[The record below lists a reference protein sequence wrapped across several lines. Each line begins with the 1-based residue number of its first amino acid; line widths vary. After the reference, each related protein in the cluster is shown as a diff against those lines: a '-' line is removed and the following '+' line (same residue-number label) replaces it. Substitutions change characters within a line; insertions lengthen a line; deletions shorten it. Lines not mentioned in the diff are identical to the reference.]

1 MNRVTK
7 LISESFHL
15 LDSDH
20 WEQLTWSHF
29 RAMNENKP
37 ISFSK
42 KNIIFVFSDHLGDD
56 SDFFISSDKRSTLKI
71 DILTSIIKNN
81 ANHNFWIL
89 CGLLNL
95 NNLLATLPNVNVI
108 HWIDEMFVF
117 PNQKPYSEVPPQ
129 KEKNIKSDK
138 HWIMLSQ
145 NKRVHR
151 YLAAM
156 YLLGTDLDKTGL
168 IRIDSSEFQDHESWK
183 SYKSYWKYNG
193 RKDELAQLL
202 SYSSIFEHGFNKI
215 KNNQGYHKNQYRGKD
230 DPESKY
236 LVSNRHI
243 LNFDKFLKP
252 LYKNSVVEIVNETI
266 FMHDYGLITEKFL
279 QSVYAFNLP
288 IILNVPGAVAHLRAI
303 GFDMFDR
310 VIDHSYD
317 TILDPIPRLVQALNS
332 NRHLLEDADL
342 ARSAWQKCLPGMENN
357 YQLAYNLETT
367 LESTFKE
374 QLIRINNEF

>member
-15 LDSDH
+15 LDSAH
-20 WEQLTWSHF
+20 WEQLTFSHF
-29 RAMNENKP
+29 HAMSENNP
-37 ISFSK
+37 IFFSK
-42 KNIIFVFSDHLGDD
+42 KNILFVFSDHLGDD
-56 SDFFISSDKRSTLKI
+56 SDFLLPADKRSTLNI
-71 DILTSIIKNN
+71 DILASIIKNN

-89 CGLLNL
+89 CGILNL
-95 NNLLATLPNVNVI
+95 NNLLGTLPNVNVI
-108 HWIDEMFVF
+108 HWIDEMFVIQ
-117 PNQKPYSEVPPQ
+117 NQHYSEVAPQ
-129 KEKNIKSDK
+129 KEKNLKSDK

-145 NKRVHR
+145 NKRIHR

-156 YLLGTDLDKTGL
+156 YLLGTNLDKTGL
-168 IRIDSSEFQDHESWK
+168 IRIDSSELQEHESWQ
-183 SYKSYWKYNG
+183 SYKSYWKHNG
-193 RKDELAQLL
+193 RKDELDKLL
-202 SYSSIFEHGFNKI
+202 SYSSVFEHGFNKI
-215 KNNQGYHKNQYRGKD
+215 KNNQGYHKNRHRHKD
-230 DPESKY
+230 DLETKY
-236 LVSNRHI
+236 LSSTQNHI
-243 LNFDKFLKP
+243 NFDKFLKP

-279 QSVYAFNLP
+279 NSVYAFNLP
-288 IILNVPGAVAHLRAI
+288 IILNVPGAVAHLRDI

-317 TILDPIPRLVQALNS
+317 TILDPIPRLIQALN
-332 NRHLLEDADL
+332 NNKHLLEDADL

-374 QLIRINNEF
+374 HLLRINNEC